1 MSNSQNYKRLDVW
14 LVDNKYF
21 SSRNVASNAIFLG
34 LVSVNGQVTQ
44 KSSTKITQFDA
55 VTIDNSEKHYVS
67 RAANKL
73 KYLITKTKIDIER
86 KTCIDL
92 GASTGGFTQILLEFG
107 ASKIYA
113 IDVGHEQMANQLRK
127 DQRVINMDRTDARDI
142 GTDIIQQSSI
152 ITADLSFISL
162 RKVLGQIVNLS
173 NIGTTFCVL
182 FKPQFEVGQK
192 EITKNGIVK
201 NTEIVWSTLQN
212 FKNWLENIN
221 IGNIKIFKSPIL
233 GKEGNQEWLVCGE
246 RI

>member
-34 LVSVNGQVTQ
+34 SVSVNGEVVQ
-44 KSSTKITQFDA
+44 KSSTKITQFDM
-55 VTIDNSEKHYVS
+55 VTIDNREKHYVS

-73 KYLITKTKIDIER
+73 KYFVTKTKIDIER

-113 IDVGHEQMANQLRK
+113 IDVGHEQMANQLRV
-127 DQRVINMDRTDARDI
+127 DQRVINLDRTDARDI

-192 EITKNGIVK
+192 EIAKNGIVK
-201 NTEIVWSTLQN
+201 NTEIVWSTLQS
-212 FKNWLENIN
+212 FKHWLENIN
-221 IGNIKIFKSPIL
+221 IGNIKIFKSPVL
-233 GKEGNQEWLVCGE
+233 GKEGNQEWLVYGE

>member
-1 MSNSQNYKRLDVW
+1 MV
-14 LVDNKYF
+14 
-21 SSRNVASNAIFLG
+21 
-34 LVSVNGQVTQ
+34 
-44 KSSTKITQFDA
+44 
-55 VTIDNSEKHYVS
+55 
-67 RAANKL
+67 
-73 KYLITKTKIDIER
+73 TKTKIDVER

-113 IDVGHEQMANQLRK
+113 IDVGYEQMANQLRK

-142 GTDIIQQSSI
+142 GRDIIQQSSI

-201 NTEIVWSTLQN
+201 NTEIVWSTLQS
-212 FKNWLENIN
+212 FKHWLENMN

-233 GKEGNQEWLVCGE
+233 GKEGNQEWLVYGE